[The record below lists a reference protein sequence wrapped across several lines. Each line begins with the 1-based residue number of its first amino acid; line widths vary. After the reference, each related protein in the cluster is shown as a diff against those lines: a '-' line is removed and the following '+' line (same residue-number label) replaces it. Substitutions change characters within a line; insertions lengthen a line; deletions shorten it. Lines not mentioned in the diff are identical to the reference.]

1 MPGISEVLMSHYNYT
16 AHCEWKLKEIKID
29 LQNEFSLGPLLEG
42 RGARRVEQCC
52 TWTPTQRLSV
62 VLGLRLSMVADL
74 GDGWLIDKQR
84 IHGIYSGGEDSCC
97 LWLECVD
104 CAAFAGNKMLWVSS
118 GYPRPHSW
126 SLCNSLWQFVLCWR
140 LWLRGYLSSWLTPP
154 IHPSIQGSAD
164 WLPGAPWWMTIDTC
178 LHGYSRCE
186 DRCRRSG
193 ASSV

>member
-42 RGARRVEQCC
+42 KGARRVEQCC

-104 CAAFAGNKMLWVSS
+104 CAAFAGNKTLWV
-118 GYPRPHSW
+118 P
-126 SLCNSLWQFVLCWR
+126 LV
-140 LWLRGYLSSWLTPP
+140 TPAP
-154 IHPSIQGSAD
+154 TPGAYATVFDNLFCAGDFDSEGTFPLDSRHPSTPASRAVQTGFLVLLD
-164 WLPGAPWWMTIDTC
+164 GWL
-178 LHGYSRCE
+178 
-186 DRCRRSG
+186 
-193 ASSV
+193 